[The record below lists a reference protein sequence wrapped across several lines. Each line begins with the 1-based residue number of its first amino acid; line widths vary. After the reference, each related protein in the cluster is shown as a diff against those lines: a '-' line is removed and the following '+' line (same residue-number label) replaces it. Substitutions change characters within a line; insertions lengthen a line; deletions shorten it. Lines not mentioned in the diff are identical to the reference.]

1 MKSISR
7 EDYGYFDAPPSDEEL
22 REREEKKME
31 KEDRDEINSCF
42 GEADWWK

>member
-31 KEDRDEINSCF
+31 KEDREELEGGN
-42 GEADWWK
+42 